1 VILFGEKMKEYEL
14 NFKFHEEDIYDLN
27 KVDAKLLKMI
37 YKSVFIFKEAIENNT
52 VDMDNLSKPNVKVYY
67 PVKVMWNNLDFEN
80 LDLKYN
86 TERQDIY
93 IYSPI
98 DGELIDNVVLP
109 NDNVTLFKEVTNYS
123 LYINNNGKQK
133 YIFNELHETMIKRIL
148 ELEKYSDRNF
158 YKIGSREYRFSVEFD
173 DNGEGILGSTYYFRI
188 TGLFIDINKKSAEY
202 LVEFGLDLHIFEYN
216 EIIDKDTVYDKI
228 FAAID
233 EYVDRKNKSMAGK
246 FPSKDLLSA
255 EEKTFAVPSHP
266 IMFTLLAM
274 FAGRP
279 ERIPRKLLQ
288 KPYNEM
294 TDKER
299 KEADIFLN
307 SIIEKEKEYNVNKD
321 AYDEKR
327 IAVVS
332 DNPRVEAK
340 AEIGAALFA
349 DDLIFR
355 EGALA
360 LYIKRAF
367 GAEGLR
373 HLLGLLIG
381 LEESGRKGTFEWS
394 INEHLK
400 RLGYRKHRGTYKYD
414 LKITATEIVK
424 IFTSLFITARSK
436 NKKGVEIIEG
446 QKLFSIDGFKQETF
460 NKVVIDETITLRAT
474 DFWYRNAFEPK
485 DGTSPKFTKLLYK
498 IAQENHREHPLTI
511 YLAPLFAVF
520 WRINHEGRKLRLD
533 NLIDW
538 CDIKR
543 DRRLRQR
550 IRELES
556 ELDYMKDQ
564 GYLGEWQF
572 SGDSKVLSEC
582 KDPLNAVLS
591 FFPPNWLSGELQ
603 LIATKKEQILAEYQ
617 LKEKQQEKSL
627 VTKEQLEVLIK
638 NSGLSNRAF
647 AQKVGISPS
656 LITRMLKGER
666 SITEKMSE
674 RIRSRYDSIPE

>member
-1 VILFGEKMKEYEL
+1 MILNGESMSDYEL
-14 NFKFHEEDIYDLN
+14 NFKFQEKDIYDLH
-27 KVDAKLLKMI
+27 KIDAKLLKMI
-37 YKSVFIFKEAIENNT
+37 YKSVFIFKDAIENNT
-52 VDMDNLSKPNVKVYY
+52 VDLDNISKPNVKIYY
-67 PVKVMWNNLDFEN
+67 SVKVLWNNIYYDDLNLKHKLDN
-80 LDLKYN
+80 LN
-86 TERQDIY
+86 IY
-93 IYSPI
+93 LYSEL
-98 DGELIDNVVLP
+98 DGEFIDNIIIP
-109 NDNVTLFKEVTNYS
+109 NDNVALFKELTNYS
-123 LYINNNGKQK
+123 VFIKSNDQYLYILNDNYEPLVNRLVEGKK
-133 YIFNELHETMIKRIL
+133 KADKFHRFGKRD
-148 ELEKYSDRNF
+148 YQF
-158 YKIGSREYRFSVEFD
+158 GVEFD
-173 DNGEGILGSTYYFRI
+173 DIGEGIDDTTYYFKI
-188 TGLFIDINKKSAEY
+188 TGLFIDIEEKKAEY
-202 LVEFGLDLHIFEYN
+202 RVEFGLDMHIIEFN
-216 EIIDKDTVYDKI
+216 DIIDKSKIYDKI

-233 EYVDRKNKSMAGK
+233 KFVDRKNKLLQGK
-246 FPSKDLLSA
+246 FPSKDLLNVG
-255 EEKTFAVPSHP
+255 EKSFAVPSHP

-279 ERIPRKLLQ
+279 ERIPRKLLE
-288 KPYNEM
+288 KPYNELN
-294 TDKER
+294 DNER
-299 KEADIFLN
+299 KEADNFLN

-321 AYDEKR
+321 VYEEKR

-394 INEHLK
+394 INDHLD

-414 LKITATEIVK
+414 LKKTATEIVK

-460 NKVVIDETITLRAT
+460 NKVVIYETITLRAT

-520 WRINHEGRKLRLD
+520 WRINHEGRKIKLD

-550 IRELES
+550 IRELEN

-572 SGDSKVLSEC
+572 NGDNQILSEC
-582 KDPLNAVLS
+582 KDPLKAVLS
-591 FFPPNWLSGELQ
+591 FYPPNWLSGELQ
-603 LIATKKEQILAEYQ
+603 LIASKKEQILAEYQ
-617 LKEKQQEKSL
+617 HKEKQEQQNL
-627 VTKEQLEVLIK
+627 ITKNQLEMLIN

-666 SITEKMSE
+666 NITQKMSDK
-674 RIRSRYDSIPE
+674 IRSRYDSIPE

>member
-1 VILFGEKMKEYEL
+1 MDMNERDL
-14 NFKFHEEDIYDLN
+14 NFDMSEMDVFELH
-27 KVDAKLLKMI
+27 KVDTKLLRMI
-37 YKSVFIFKEAIENNT
+37 YKSVFIFKDAIENKT
-52 VDMDNLSKPNVKVYY
+52 AIIDDKKKPFFRVSY
-67 PVKVMWNNLDFEN
+67 PVKVIWDNI
-80 LDLKYN
+80 N
-86 TERQDIY
+86 TEGLEKLYDKEGIAIYGFKGENDNKINDIVL
-93 IYSPI
+93 
-98 DGELIDNVVLP
+98 ENENVVL
-109 NDNVTLFKEVTNYS
+109 FKESTGSMVAIDDGKKKT
-123 LYINNNGKQK
+123 YITDTTRKNLIRIVNEGKAEIDTLLNLMGK
-133 YIFNELHETMIKRIL
+133 RDFVFPFDLKTEENEYLQNM
-148 ELEKYSDRNF
+148 YF
-158 YKIGSREYRFSVEFD
+158 FKIS
-173 DNGEGILGSTYYFRI
+173 
-188 TGLFIDINKKSAEY
+188 GLFIDLVRKTAEY
-202 LVEFGLDLHIFEYN
+202 YVDFGIEFLYTDF
-216 EIIDKDTVYDKI
+216 DTVKDMPDLWDKI
-228 FAAID
+228 LDSID
-233 EYVDRKNKSMAGK
+233 RYVEIRNKHLAGK
-246 FPSKDLLSA
+246 LPSKDLLSIQ
-255 EEKTFAVPSHP
+255 EKTFAVPSHP

-294 TDKER
+294 SENER
-299 KEADIFLN
+299 KEADNFLN

-321 AYDEKR
+321 AYEEKR

-381 LEESGRKGTFEWS
+381 LEEGGRDGTFEWS
-394 INEHLK
+394 INDHLK
-400 RLGYRKHRGTYKYD
+400 RLGYKKHRGTYKYD
-414 LKITATEIVK
+414 LKKTATEIVK

-436 NKKGVEIIEG
+436 SKKGVEVIEG

-460 NKVVIDETITLRAT
+460 NKVVIDETINLRAT
-474 DFWYRNAFEPK
+474 DFWYRNAFQPK
-485 DGTSPKFTKLLYK
+485 DGSSPKFTKLLYK

-520 WRINHEGRKLRLD
+520 WRINHEGRRLKLD

-538 CDIKR
+538 CDIRR

-550 IRELES
+550 IRELEK

-564 GYLGEWQF
+564 GYLGEWSF
-572 SGDSKVLSEC
+572 KGDSNVLSEC
-582 KDPLNAVLS
+582 KDPLNAMLD
-591 FFPPNWLSGELQ
+591 FYPPNWLSSELQ
-603 LIATKKEQILAEYQ
+603 LIASKKEQLLAEHQ
-617 LKEKQQEKSL
+617 HKEREQERATL
-627 VTKEQLEVLIK
+627 TREQLEMIITK
-638 NSGLSNRAF
+638 SGLSNRAF

-666 SITEKMSE
+666 KITKKMSG
-674 RIRSRYDSIPE
+674 RIREHYDSMLA